1 MHTQTHT
8 NHDPTTHVAY
18 DRGVAPREEVAS
30 LLDRLAHHV
39 RAGII
44 VGEDEAIPLPDELA
58 VEVVVGPEGHDSI
71 LRIELRSPKPA
82 AG

>member
-1 MHTQTHT
+1 MHTQSHTH
-8 NHDPTTHVAY
+8 HDPTTHIAY
-18 DRGVAPREEVAS
+18 DRGVAPREDVAA

-44 VGEDEAIPLPDELA
+44 VGEDESIPLPDELA
-58 VEVVVGPEGHDSI
+58 GAVGGGPDGHDSI
-71 LRIELRSPKPA
+71 LRIELRAPKPA